1 MGAGWRA
8 GGESSGRPS
17 GHDGRPS
24 FYFSLTQSEQSYSVY
39 SVRLQLRSRRRDAM
53 DRGGMWTKLLSQELA
68 EAKKVTSFRAHPA
81 AHTIRPPRPKEPLLH
96 RNQEPE
102 LRRHG
107 DGKWHKRF
115 SLLAIWPFFSLMVSR
130 LPERTALRLAS
141 FDTPRWSSLKNKARC
156 RKGEKKEYIT
166 TQARGSKREK
176 ARKKRERGEKAR
188 LPRCVRRY

>member
-1 MGAGWRA
+1 
-8 GGESSGRPS
+8 
-17 GHDGRPS
+17 
-24 FYFSLTQSEQSYSVY
+24 
-39 SVRLQLRSRRRDAM
+39 M

-115 SLLAIWPFFSLMVSR
+115 SLLAIWPFFSLMITRTHRFATCLFRHSPLVKLKKQSKV
-130 LPERTALRLAS
+130 PERGKKGIHHYTS
-141 FDTPRWSSLKNKARC
+141 K
-156 RKGEKKEYIT
+156 RKQKGKSKEKKGKGREGET
-166 TQARGSKREK
+166 TA
-176 ARKKRERGEKAR
+176 
-188 LPRCVRRY
+188 VR